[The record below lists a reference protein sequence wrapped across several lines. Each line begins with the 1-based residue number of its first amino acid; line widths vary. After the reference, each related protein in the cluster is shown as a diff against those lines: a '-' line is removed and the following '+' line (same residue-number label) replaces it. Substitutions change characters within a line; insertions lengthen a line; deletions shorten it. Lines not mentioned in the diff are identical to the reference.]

1 MNKKTNNKI
10 EKKQVIQYM
19 VDKCKESSGTL
30 NFGKRVMMLRDFICL
45 EIPELKSAIREKEKQ
60 LKLEAKLKIKELIED
75 DPNEYLHPYK
85 KMMHDIDINED
96 LYEDF
101 DTFLN
106 NIINEDN

>member
-30 NFGKRVMMLRDFICL
+30 DFGKRVKMLRDFICL
-45 EIPELKSAIREKEKQ
+45 EIPELKSNILEKEKQ
-60 LKLEAKLKIKELIED
+60 LKLEAKLKLKKLAEE
-75 DPNEYLHPYK
+75 DPNEYFHPAK
-85 KMMHDIDINED
+85 RMIHNIDINIDSYED
-96 LYEDF
+96 L

-106 NIINEDN
+106 NMINKHN